1 MNKFKVVGLRALVR
15 FLAIVIFL
23 LTSVSSC
30 GIVYVASSAVFYPEQ
45 TEFPNG
51 VPPAPFAVVIENRA
65 AAGRDDAFGVIRWE
79 KAAAMVAKDGPGGFR
94 LSVKEFRSQG
104 GDLFNFDVLEETPT
118 SQVVQMTHANTGTI
132 KTRYRIEGNRITPL
146 SYKSDGGVGLV
157 MLLTPAFVICL
168 WLGLVAARR
177 STAWLNGVLQIE
189 PAVGSQG
196 MTPAQAPQKKSA
208 RGRWLIYIVTFLA
221 LSAYLYWNMLGA
233 AR

>member
-79 KAAAMVAKDGPGGFR
+79 KAAAMVAKDGPDGADDAGDVVVGEDQHDPVQVGF
-94 LSVKEFRSQG
+94 QA
-104 GDLFNFDVLEETPT
+104 
-118 SQVVQMTHANTGTI
+118 VV
-132 KTRYRIEGNRITPL
+132 P
-146 SYKSDGGVGLV
+146 
-157 MLLTPAFVICL
+157 
-168 WLGLVAARR
+168 
-177 STAWLNGVLQIE
+177 
-189 PAVGSQG
+189 
-196 MTPAQAPQKKSA
+196 QAD
-208 RGRWLIYIVTFLA
+208 
-221 LSAYLYWNMLGA
+221 
-233 AR
+233 